1 VSVCVCARVCV
12 CVCTCVHVCVCV
24 CVCVCVYITATEI
37 KGESK
42 FKMSIDNHRL
52 GDTAV
57 ACFIMKNGL
66 TKHYVNNN
74 LTRAG
79 HNNTSTISFTISIVH
94 ISASG
99 RGNAVGIATGHSPDD
114 RGVEFRVTI

>member
-1 VSVCVCARVCV
+1 VCV
-12 CVCTCVHVCVCV
+12 CVCNV
-24 CVCVCVYITATEI
+24 TATEI

-66 TKHYVNNN
+66 TKHDVTNN
-74 LTRAG
+74 LTCAG
-79 HNNTSTISFTISIVH
+79 HNTSTISFTISIVR

-99 RGNAVGIATGHSPDD
+99 A
-114 RGVEFRVTI
+114 GVSQSV